1 MLDFLSSI
9 GIDPLYLILIVPTLI
24 LSLWAQFMVKS
35 TFSKFSNVQC
45 SKLITGRDAAALL
58 LKSNNINDVAVEPV
72 KGSLTD
78 HYSPNDKKLRLSEPV
93 YGMSTISAVGVAA
106 HEAGHAIQHATKWG
120 PLALRSVLV
129 PVANIG
135 SQFGPTMA
143 IIGFGI
149 TAAGGLI
156 DSIASFL
163 IIGGILLFSGAVLF
177 YLITLPVEFNASNRA
192 IIVLR
197 SNNVLSED
205 ELKNVR
211 KVLNAAAM
219 TYIASAL
226 TAIANL
232 LRLILLSKRRAR

>member
-1 MLDFLSSI
+1 MLEMLSAI
-9 GIDPLYLILIVPTLI
+9 GLDPLYLFLIGPTLV

-35 TFSKFSNVQC
+35 TFSKYSNVRC
-45 SKLITGRDAAALL
+45 AKAVTGSSAAALL
-58 LKSNNINDVAVEPV
+58 LKSNNINDVAVEAV

-78 HYSPNDKKLRLSEPV
+78 HYSPADKKLRLSEPV
-93 YGMSTISAVGVAA
+93 YGASTISAVGVAA

-149 TAAGGLI
+149 TAVGGVI
-156 DSIASFL
+156 DSIASLL

-192 IIVLR
+192 IVILR

-205 ELKNVR
+205 ELKKVR

-232 LRLILLSKRRAR
+232 IRLILLSKRRR